1 MCFMKKKTN
10 KYHNSFA
17 PSPRS
22 GNGSNFRLILIALF
36 VLICFGLVGYRLFF
50 IQVIKHDEYE
60 EKALKN
66 IENRHILQAR
76 RGTIFDR
83 NGRPLAKDVLQ
94 YSVGVVKSRVR
105 NKSKLIDALSRL
117 TGQSHTYFQRKL
129 QSGLNFVYLEHKMQ
143 PEDADVLRK
152 LNEPGLVLEKRF
164 LRTYPYSKNAAQV
177 IGFCD
182 LDNQALGGIEY
193 QYNQFLQGKP
203 GWKIYQRDAL
213 GNQLPNLDFPG
224 QDPID
229 GFDIYLSL
237 DMEYQTIV
245 EDGLRNAVEDAK
257 ASEGVAILMDPNSG
271 EILALSNYPQ
281 FDANEA
287 SKYNT
292 VDRKNRAVTDIVE
305 PGSTFKIAMLSTA
318 LERIHLN
325 IDKDIYFCE
334 NGSYRLFGSKVVD
347 HQAYGWLT
355 PRKIIENSSNIGTM
369 KIAADVKPELF
380 YKYIRNL
387 GFGMITGIDLP
398 GESQGILHPLN
409 KASKLS
415 HFFMSIG
422 YEIGVTPIQLINA
435 YAVVAN
441 GGKLYA
447 PHLMRQILGPN
458 NTVLKQ
464 KRPTIIRQVLS
475 GETSSVI
482 REILCGVVEKG
493 TGKAAN
499 IEGIKVAG
507 KTGTAQLYDP
517 KTKSYNSKKHL
528 ASFVGFFPAE
538 HPQYVLLVMIRQ
550 PQGDFYGGLVA
561 APAFKNIARHIISL
575 ASLENLELAQLSS
588 SQNQNGGDILPHVE
602 NLNVELACKILD
614 ESDMDYKISG
624 SGPIVTRQEALI
636 KDEKITGLMLYLGKS
651 AEENISIMP
660 SLTGLSMKEAISS
673 LSNLKIN
680 PLIEGNGVVVNQ
692 IPKPGAKINKDI
704 SIKLIC
710 KPS

>member
-1 MCFMKKKTN
+1 MKKKIN
-10 KYHNSFA
+10 KYHNLLT
-17 PSPRS
+17 PSRPS
-22 GNGSNFRLILIALF
+22 SAGSNFRLILITLF
-36 VLICFGLVGYRLFF
+36 VVICFGLVVYRLFTV
-50 IQVIKHDEYE
+50 QVIMHDEYE

-83 NGRPLAKDVLQ
+83 AGRPLAKDVIQ
-94 YSVGVVKSRVR
+94 YSVGVVKNQVQG
-105 NKSKLIDALSRL
+105 KSKLIDALSRL
-117 TGQSHTYFQRKL
+117 PGQSRSIIQRKL
-129 QSGLNFVYLEHKMQ
+129 KSGLNFVYLAHKVQ
-143 PEDADVLRK
+143 PEDAEVLHK
-152 LNEPGLVLEKRF
+152 INEPGLVLEKRF
-164 LRTYPYSKNAAQV
+164 LRTYPYSRNAAQV

-182 LDNQALGGIEY
+182 LDNHALGGIEY
-193 QYNQFLQGKP
+193 QYNQFLQGKS

-245 EDGLRNAVEDAK
+245 EDGLRSAVENAK
-257 ASEGVAILMDPNSG
+257 ATEGVAILMDPNSG

-287 SKYNT
+287 NRYDT

-305 PGSTFKIAMLSTA
+305 PGSTFKIAMLATA

-334 NGSYRLFGSKVVD
+334 NGSYRLYGSKVVD
-347 HQAYGWLT
+347 HKGYGWLT
-355 PRKIIENSSNIGTM
+355 PRRIIENSSNIGTM

-409 KASKLS
+409 KASKLT

-435 YAVVAN
+435 YTVVAN
-441 GGKLYA
+441 GGKLYT
-447 PHLMRQILGPN
+447 PHLMKQILGPN
-458 NTVLKQ
+458 DTILKQ
-464 KRPTIIRQVLS
+464 NKSAVVRHVLS
-475 GETSSVI
+475 EETSSVI

-499 IEGIKVAG
+499 IEGIQVAG

-528 ASFVGFFPAE
+528 ASFIGFFPAE

-561 APAFKNIARHIISL
+561 APAFKNIARRIISL
-575 ASLENLELAQLSS
+575 ASLENLELAQLSL
-588 SQNQNGGDILPHVE
+588 SQNQNSGDILPHVE
-602 NLNVELACKILD
+602 NLNVELACKILE
-614 ESDMDYKISG
+614 ESNMDYKISG
-624 SGPIVTRQEALI
+624 SGPIVI
-636 KDEKITGLMLYLGKS
+636 KQKELVEDEKITGLMLYLGKS

-673 LSNLKIN
+673 LSNLKLN